1 MIVHSLK
8 SPKHHG
14 RLIDEDET
22 IIPFLSSWSD
32 QAMVAD
38 AIQDASTIIEA
49 ENVG

>member
-1 MIVHSLK
+1 MIAHQQN

-22 IIPFLSSWSD
+22 IIPSLSSWSD

-38 AIQDASTIIEA
+38 AIQDAPTIIEA